1 MQSVKFYQLSPH
13 INILMIR
20 IPYQGLINQKLE
32 GGQGQKEKYFE
43 FNKFKPI

>member
-13 INILMIR
+13 INFLMIR

-32 GGQGQKEKYFE
+32 GGQGQKEKYSELYQF
-43 FNKFKPI
+43 